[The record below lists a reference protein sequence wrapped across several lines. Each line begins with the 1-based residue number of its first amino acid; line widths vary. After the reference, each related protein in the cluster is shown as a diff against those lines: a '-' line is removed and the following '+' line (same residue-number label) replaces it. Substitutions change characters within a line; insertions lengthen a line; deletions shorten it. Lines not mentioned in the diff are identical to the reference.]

1 MRKGWCGSLG
11 AVAWI
16 GILLSFAAPSA
27 GWAQEAV
34 PALAPPPSVAGIWE
48 GVLDAGGQKLRVL
61 FHIIESPSGGL
72 SATMDS
78 PDQGA
83 TGIPVSGVS
92 FEKGELHLSVEQ
104 AGGSYFAKMAKNG
117 TLEGTWSQNGAV
129 LPLILHRVQS
139 APLIARPQ
147 EPKPPF
153 PYQVREVTYPGGAP
167 GVTLAGTL
175 TLPEGKGPFPAV
187 LLLAGSGPL
196 DRDETLFG
204 HKPFLVISDALTRR
218 GIAVLRFDKR
228 GVGQST
234 GDRAKATDDDY
245 TKDALAG
252 LAFLKSQKEVNPKAM
267 GLIGHSEG
275 AIEAVKA
282 AGRSSDVAFIVLLGG
297 PGLPGGQLL
306 EDQIAAMDKAAGATP
321 EQVAQAVAV
330 EKQILSAVQN
340 QPDDAKVSAEIRKIL
355 GKAQPELK
363 GQALDRQVQMATS
376 PWFRQFIGYD
386 PRPDI
391 EKVKCPVL
399 ALGGEKDLQ
408 VPAVENLLAIRAAL
422 QKGGNQRYVVKMLP
436 GLNHLFQEASTG
448 LPSEYGRIE
457 QTFSPQAL
465 KLIGDWILQQAGV
478 KGP

>member
-27 GWAQEAV
+27 GWAQAAV
-34 PALAPPPSVAGIWE
+34 PVLAPPPSVAGIWE
-48 GVLDAGGQKLRVL
+48 GTLDADGQRLRVL
-61 FHIIESPSGGL
+61 FHITQAPKGGL

-83 TGIPVSGVS
+83 TGIPVSGVT
-92 FEKGELHLSVEQ
+92 FEKGELRLEVE
-104 AGGSYFAKMAKNG
+104 AVGGHYFAELEKDG
-117 TLEGTWSQNGAV
+117 TLQGTWSQGGAA
-129 LPLILHRVQS
+129 LPLTLRRVES
-139 APLIARPQ
+139 APVLVRPQ

-153 PYQVREVTYPGGAP
+153 PYQVREVTYAGGAP

-196 DRDETLFG
+196 DRDEALFG
-204 HKPFLVISDALTRR
+204 HKPFLVLADFLTRQ
-218 GIAVLRFDKR
+218 GLAVLRFDKR

-234 GDRAKATDDDY
+234 GDRAQATDDDY

-252 LAFLKSQKEVNPKAM
+252 LAFLRSQKEVNPKAV

-282 AGRSSDVAFIVLLGG
+282 AGRSAGVAFIVLLGG
-297 PGLPGGQLL
+297 PGLPGARIL

-330 EKQILSAVQN
+330 EKQILSAVQK
-340 QPDDAKVSAEIRKIL
+340 QPDDAKASAEIRAIL

-363 GQALDRQVQMATS
+363 GQALDRQIQMATS

-408 VPAVENLLAIRAAL
+408 VPAVENLLAIRTAL

-448 LPSEYGRIE
+448 LPTEYGRIE
-457 QTFSPQAL
+457 QTFSPDAL
-465 KLIGDWILQQAGV
+465 KLIGTWILQQTE
-478 KGP
+478 K

>member
-16 GILLSFAAPSA
+16 GILLTFAAPS
-27 GWAQEAV
+27 GDWAQEAV
-34 PALAPPPSVAGIWE
+34 PTLAPPPSVAGIWE
-48 GVLDAGGQKLRVL
+48 GTLEAGGQHLRIV
-61 FHIIESPSGGL
+61 FHISQAPKGGL

-83 TGIPVSGVS
+83 TGIPVSDVT
-92 FEKGELHLSVEQ
+92 FEKGRLHLSVEEVN
-104 AGGSYFAKMAKNG
+104 GSYFAELGKDG
-117 TLEGTWSQNGAV
+117 TLQGTWSQNGAI
-129 LPLILHRVQS
+129 LPLNLRRVES
-139 APLIARPQ
+139 APLLARPQ

-153 PYQVREVTYPGGAP
+153 PYAVREVTYAGGSP

-196 DRDETLFG
+196 DRDEALFG
-204 HKPFLVISDALTRR
+204 HKPFLVLADFLTRQ
-218 GIAVLRFDKR
+218 GVAVLRFDKR

-234 GDRAKATDDDY
+234 GDRAQATDDDY

-252 LAFLKSQKEVNPKAM
+252 LAFLRSQKEVNPKAV

-282 AGRSSDVAFIVLLGG
+282 AGRSTDVAFIVLLGG
-297 PGLPGGQLL
+297 PGLPGARIL

-330 EKQILSAVQN
+330 EKQILSAVQK
-340 QPDDAKVSAEIRKIL
+340 QPDDAKASAEIRTIL
-355 GKAQPELK
+355 RKEQPELK

-376 PWFRQFIGYD
+376 PWFRQFIAYD

-399 ALGGEKDLQ
+399 ALGGEEDLQ
-408 VPAVENLLAIRAAL
+408 VPAMENLLAIRGAL
-422 QKGGNQRYVVKMLP
+422 QKGGNQRYTVKMLP

-448 LPSEYGRIE
+448 LPAEYGRIA
-457 QTFSPQAL
+457 QTFSPDAL
-465 KLIGDWILQQAGV
+465 KLIGSWILQQTQ
-478 KGP
+478 K

>member
-1 MRKGWCGSLG
+1 MRKGWHGSLG

-34 PALAPPPSVAGIWE
+34 PAPAPPPSVAGIWE
-48 GVLDAGGQKLRVL
+48 GALNADGQRLRIV
-61 FHIIESPSGGL
+61 FHIGQAPKGGL

-83 TGIPVSGVS
+83 AGIPVSGVT
-92 FEKGELHLSVEQ
+92 FEKGRLRLEVE
-104 AGGSYFAKMAKNG
+104 AVGGHYFAELEKDG
-117 TLEGTWSQNGAV
+117 TLQGTWSQSGAA
-129 LPLILHRVQS
+129 LPLTLHRTGG
-139 APLIARPQ
+139 APEVSRPQ

-153 PYQVREVTYPGGAP
+153 PYTVRQVTYPGGAP

-175 TLPEGKGPFPAV
+175 TVPEGKGPFPAV
-187 LLLAGSGPL
+187 LLLVGSGPH

-204 HKPFLVISDALTRR
+204 HKPFLVIADFLTRR
-218 GIAVLRFDKR
+218 GLAVLRFDKR

-252 LAFLKSQKEVNPKAM
+252 LAFLRSQKEINPKAM

-282 AGRSSDVAFIVLLGG
+282 AGRSRDVAFIVLLGG
-297 PGLPGGQLL
+297 PGLPGGQII
-306 EDQIAAMDKAAGATP
+306 EDQIAAMDKAAGVPP
-321 EQVAQAVAV
+321 EAVAKAVAV
-330 EKQILSAVQN
+330 EKQFLSIVRS
-340 QPDDAKVSAEIRKIL
+340 QPDDAKASAQIRQLVRKE
-355 GKAQPELK
+355 QPELK
-363 GQALDRQVQMATS
+363 GAALDRQIQMAIS
-376 PWFRQFIGYD
+376 PWYRQFIAYD

-408 VPAVENLLAIRAAL
+408 VPAMENLLAIRTAL

-448 LPSEYGRIE
+448 LPTEYGRIV

-465 KLIGDWILQQAGV
+465 MIIGTWILQQVGR
-478 KGP
+478 